1 MADNSTSARHPPLH
15 RDIPIMTNK
24 ITSSIPARSGAATS
38 STQAAPDQKRRA
50 RAQHETRRQSFAT
63 HLQSHQSDQHSERLQ
78 GEQHTQRDAVLTRHD
93 TQQLFEESASTRHE
107 QLLTQDVHASD
118 GFEQRLQDDASTER
132 ITQIDEPAP
141 ETPESMDSFAPS
153 SHAREARPGE
163 PRPIE
168 GVQQTDAS
176 PSRAQDVDEAS
187 EAASPRDVQQIAQM
201 AEQLVKACSVGEDK
215 IARKVMMLDVEVPG
229 KGQMRVRLTR
239 DGDGINVRLRAN
251 NDSTR
256 SWLKAHQGRLRDEAA
271 SQGVVF
277 KHIEVV

>member
-1 MADNSTSARHPPLH
+1 MAQ
-15 RDIPIMTNK
+15 K
-24 ITSSIPARSGAATS
+24 ITSSTPRSGAATS

-63 HLQSHQSDQHSERLQ
+63 HLQSHQSDQHNDRLQ
-78 GEQHTQRDAVLTRHD
+78 GEQHAQRDTILTRHD
-93 TQQLFEESASTRHE
+93 TQQLLEESASTRHE
-107 QLLTQDVHASD
+107 QMLTQDVHASD
-118 GFEQRLQDDASTER
+118 GFEQRLQDEASTER
-132 ITQIDEPAP
+132 TAQVDEPTPDAP
-141 ETPESMDSFAPS
+141 DVPESMDSPTP
-153 SHAREARPGE
+153 SHAREERLGE
-163 PRPIE
+163 ARPIE
-168 GVQQTDAS
+168 GVQQADAS
-176 PSRAQDVDEAS
+176 ASRAQDVEDAS
-187 EAASPRDVQQIAQM
+187 QAASPQDVQQIAQM

-239 DGDGINVRLRAN
+239 DGDGINVRLRAS